1 MDAILTLTLMHDRH
15 LSAVSNT
22 KLSTTEAYH
31 WYRAT
36 YSFNKQLSRPL
47 QAEQQAAL
55 WTTAALLGTI
65 TFCHIEARTPEE
77 AWPLKLPSSSDLDW
91 LRMSDG
97 KKEVWK
103 LTQPLK
109 ADPVFRALVA
119 VHTNDLLPTPSTKP
133 ELKALPLEFIS
144 LYGLDATSTS
154 DNNPYHAAATGLAQ
168 ILDLDRPITT
178 ILSFLT
184 LISTM
189 HPDYKRLL
197 ERKDPRALLLL
208 TCWYAKVCQ
217 LQVWW
222 LRRRAVL
229 EGQAIC
235 IYLERHYRHEIN
247 IQTLL
252 QFPRTIFC
260 SLSS

>member
-1 MDAILTLTLMHDRH
+1 
-15 LSAVSNT
+15 
-22 KLSTTEAYH
+22 
-31 WYRAT
+31 
-36 YSFNKQLSRPL
+36 
-47 QAEQQAAL
+47 
-55 WTTAALLGTI
+55 
-65 TFCHIEARTPEE
+65 
-77 AWPLKLPSSSDLDW
+77 
-91 LRMSDG
+91 MSDG

-109 ADPVFRALVA
+109 ADPVFHALVA
-119 VHTNDLLPTPSTKP
+119 VQTNNLLPTPSTRP

-154 DNNPYHAAATGLAQ
+154 DNDPCHAAATDLTQ
-168 ILDLDRPITT
+168 ISDIDRPITT

-184 LISTM
+184 FISTM
-189 HPDYKRLL
+189 HPDFKRLL
-197 ERKDPRALLLL
+197 ERKDPRAPLLLA
-208 TCWYAKVCQ
+208 CWYAKVCQ

-235 IYLERHYRHEIN
+235 IYLERHYQHEIN
-247 IQTLL
+247 VQTLL
-252 QFPRTIFC
+252 QFPRTVFC